1 MAEVQVAGRRFDI
14 DVMVFDKDGTL
25 IDFHI
30 MWGRRATVAIDAL
43 LRECGGDDQ
52 LESALYHTMGYLPET
67 GTTLG
72 DGPLAVLP
80 LSQADTVMATVLY
93 QHGWAWHESE
103 RLIAKAFAPI
113 MHSEPTADV
122 VRPLG
127 NVREAVDR
135 FNRNGVRT
143 VIATSDNR
151 GPTIEILNMLG
162 IGDHFELLYCGD
174 DANLPQKPSVRV
186 LQEIAVHC
194 GVETDRI
201 MMVGDTV
208 GDLSMAH
215 DANAGA
221 KIGVIGG
228 ATEEKILAAWS
239 DALVCSID
247 EIKIIG

>member
-1 MAEVQVAGRRFDI
+1 MAEIQVGGLRFDI

-30 MWGRRATVAIDAL
+30 MWGRRATAAVDAL
-43 LRECGGDDQ
+43 LRESGGGDR

-72 DGPLAVLP
+72 DGPLAVVP
-80 LSQADTVMATVLY
+80 LSQTNTVMATVLY

-103 RLIAKAFAPI
+103 RLVAKAFAPI
-113 MHSEPTADV
+113 MYSEPTADV

-127 NVREAVDR
+127 NVREAVEK

-151 GPTIEILNMLG
+151 GPTLGILNMMG
-162 IGDHFELLYCGD
+162 IEDHFDLLYCGD
-174 DANLPQKPSVRV
+174 DADLPQKPSARV
-186 LQEIAVHC
+186 LREIAGHC
-194 GVETDRI
+194 GVETDRV

-215 DANAGA
+215 AANAGA

-228 ATEEKILAAWS
+228 ATEDKVLAEWS
-239 DALVCSID
+239 DALVYSID